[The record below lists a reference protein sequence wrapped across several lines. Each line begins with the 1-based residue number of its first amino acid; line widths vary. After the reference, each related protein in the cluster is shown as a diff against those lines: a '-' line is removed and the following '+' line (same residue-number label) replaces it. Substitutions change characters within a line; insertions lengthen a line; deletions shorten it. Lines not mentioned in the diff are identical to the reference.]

1 MGRSEEPRLFPGLR
15 RFVCLVRTAGRSG
28 CMQPRVS
35 FKFEIRQ
42 QQCCI
47 VCIQVQFRANKMTH
61 DLNTAFLCYASRV
74 LLSCC
79 TVEVTHRHKSRLH
92 RHSPSSRIRIV
103 LLDIEEEGIRNVS
116 RSMYRARCRRL
127 SALVQHIP
135 LRCAAC
141 LSVSSLCLSGVRRHV
156 DCRRFSAWINHRLS
170 GAQPGF
176 CTGGGFPRE
185 RGTWG

>member
-1 MGRSEEPRLFPGLR
+1 
-15 RFVCLVRTAGRSG
+15 
-28 CMQPRVS
+28 MQPRVS

-127 SALVQHIP
+127 STLVQHIP

-141 LSVSSLCLSGVRRHV
+141 LSVSSLCLSVGMSIVDASPPGSITVYPGRSQDFVLEGAVRANEVHGVRPV
-156 DCRRFSAWINHRLS
+156 L
-170 GAQPGF
+170 GL
-176 CTGGGFPRE
+176 
-185 RGTWG
+185 